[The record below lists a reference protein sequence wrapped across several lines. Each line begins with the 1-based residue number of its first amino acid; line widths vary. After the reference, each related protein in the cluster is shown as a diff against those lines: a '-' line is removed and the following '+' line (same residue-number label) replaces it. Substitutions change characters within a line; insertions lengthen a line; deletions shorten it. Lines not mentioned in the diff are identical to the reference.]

1 MEATES
7 VLFHERSSI
16 TLPSEP
22 SWSCLHCS
30 DYFRNLAQRKAVV
43 LHAQTVLVLSSTP
56 YIPFTDLITML
67 GTPYNAQLKMLIFF
81 L

>member
-7 VLFHERSSI
+7 VLFHERASM

-30 DYFRNLAQRKAVV
+30 HYFQNLARRKAVV
-43 LHAQTVLVLSSTP
+43 LHAQTVLVLSTIP
-56 YIPFTDLITML
+56 YIPFTDLFKML
-67 GTPYNAQLKMLIFF
+67 GTPYNAPLKVLIFSW
-81 L
+81 